1 MLKIISVLANNDMFG
16 IQKSLFGL
24 ATDIY
29 ITIAKIYSLLYDT
42 TRSTSSFSYD
52 SSISAKITSLATAM
66 YVLAGVF
73 MLFRVT
79 ISFLNMLIDPDK
91 TNDKQVGAGSV
102 IKRLA
107 VSIVMLIAFSP
118 NSIVFDYLERLENAI
133 LGTEDNPGLISNITN
148 GVSVSS
154 VQIDKDDL
162 LLIDEVNAAN
172 MNQSDTGGNYKKK
185 DCYYYRI
192 DKSTSTQGV
201 EKAIWLDKGN
211 NIYKIT
217 ITNSPYANGT
227 KITYPGKPGATS
239 SAVDFQWY
247 VITHDGETE
256 TASDGTSVKLASFG
270 YTQFELYNA
279 SDPARATY
287 NGNSY
292 KNGFLDANGQITC
305 PTSIRKCKGGTTF
318 KCFSEKETTPGLTGL
333 SKSLDEVIDKLDER
347 TSNVNVIETHS
358 DENKSGFADADSAL
372 DFAQGTLRSFISLVD
387 PPDKAEDAE
396 KELEELT
403 STLLYNPSANQDIYE
418 LSIGNNPTIHIQNF
432 FAILVGIVI
441 GVYLAFLCVD
451 VVVRNLKLLL
461 LQVLAPIPIV
471 SYIDPKDK
479 VFNEWIKM
487 YFSTYVDLFIK
498 LLAISL
504 SLDLL
509 QILLRE
515 MKIASGWTKL
525 FLIGGILIFA
535 KAIPSILSKLFG
547 IDISSGS
554 FKEIGKLAK
563 TGLHLGTAGVG
574 AVVGLGIGAA
584 TGKGFGRVTGAFQG
598 LLRGAGAGYKGDI
611 LGGGKQVAK
620 RNYEVNQMKEEGL
633 NFFDRA
639 LIASGIEV
647 GDKKFK
653 DQMTA
658 ASEVQKKNSALKNYA
673 KEEIQKKG
681 LSFVTTGAVKSKA
694 NPNVDLIAAGE
705 TIDMRTENNKLNDLQ
720 NTTAAEW
727 IKGRQVTDSN
737 GIVRAAKEEDYYEAL
752 SAQQDRV
759 ASLEDHAIAAKI
771 QMGIQSKDAEMTRFV
786 SEFNS
791 SVSDANAVGLD
802 GFKLVDAN
810 ITSNTISDNKN
821 TALNKI
827 TEIEDKNAK
836 AIKRSKYTGNS

>member
-1 MLKIISVLANNDMFG
+1 MLKFISVLANNDILG

-29 ITIAKIYSLLYDT
+29 ITIAKIYSLLCDT

-73 MLFRVT
+73 MLFRIT

-107 VSIVMLIAFSP
+107 VSVIMLIAFSP
-118 NSIVFDYLERLENAI
+118 NSFVFDYLGRLETAI
-133 LGTEDNPGLISNITN
+133 LGTEDDPGLISNITN
-148 GVSVSS
+148 GLSTSS
-154 VQIDKDDL
+154 IQIDKDNL
-162 LLIDEVNAAN
+162 FSLEEVNAAN
-172 MNQSDTGGNYKKK
+172 TNQSDSGGGMGVYKKK

-217 ITNSPYANGT
+217 ITNNPYAGGT
-227 KITYPGKPGATS
+227 KITYPGKPGGS
-239 SAVDFQWY
+239 SIVDFQWY

-279 SDPARATY
+279 SNPDRATY

-292 KNGFLDANGQITC
+292 KNGFLDNGEVTC
-305 PTSIRKCKGGTTF
+305 PTSIRKCKVGNSF
-318 KCFSEKETTPGLTGL
+318 KCFSEKSTTVGLMGM
-333 SKSLDEVIDKLDER
+333 SKSLDEVIDKLDDR
-347 TSNVNVIETHS
+347 ISGTTVVETHS
-358 DENKSGFADADSAL
+358 DENKTGFADGDASL
-372 DFAQGTLRSFISLVD
+372 IFAQGTLRSFISLVD
-387 PPDKAEDAE
+387 PPDKTEDAE
-396 KELEELT
+396 EKLEELT

-418 LSIGNNPTIHIQNF
+418 LSIGNNPAIHIQNF
-432 FAILVGIVI
+432 FAIIVGIVI
-441 GVYLAFLCVD
+441 GIYLAFLCVD

-504 SLDLL
+504 SLSLL
-509 QILLRE
+509 DILLGE

-525 FLIGGILIFA
+525 FLIAGILIFA
-535 KAIPSILSKLFG
+535 KAIPSIISKLFG
-547 IDISSGS
+547 IDMSSSS
-554 FKEIGKLAK
+554 FKEIGKMAK

-574 AVVGLGIGAA
+574 ALVGLGVGAA

-598 LLRGAGAGYKGDI
+598 LLRGAGAGYKGDV

-694 NPNVDLIAAGE
+694 NPNIQLIAAGE
-705 TIDMRTENNKLNDLQ
+705 DIDMRTEYNKLSTLQ
-720 NTTAAEW
+720 NTTAAEY
-727 IKGRQVTDSN
+727 IKLHGGD
-737 GIVRAAKEEDYYEAL
+737 EEGYYKAL

-771 QMGIQSKDAEMTRFV
+771 QRGVQSNDAEMIRFV

-791 SVSDANAVGLD
+791 SVSDAKAVGLD
-802 GFKLVDAN
+802 GFTLVDAN
-810 ITSNTISDNKN
+810 INSSTLSNNKDA
-821 TALNKI
+821 ALNKI
-827 TEIEDKNAK
+827 TDIENKNAK
-836 AIKRSKYTGNS
+836 AIKRSKYTSNS